1 MCVCV
6 CVCVCVG
13 HASLCAQIHAR
24 VSVVVGVVAE
34 LDESS
39 IDEMTQCE
47 DRITS
52 QSRALFPVR
61 PCDETADAVDEVDQ
75 LYSVL
80 RELRSALDSETQLVV
95 LSPAANI
102 ALYFVCKTLPAV
114 VSLRDRWRG
123 GQLSGIVEK
132 LFTFLSCNTYCDGD
146 SRQVRVKRLT
156 WPFTDYDRCLEY
168 FHSMQGVQTVYHK
181 QVPHAGYQV

>member
-1 MCVCV
+1 
-6 CVCVCVG
+6 
-13 HASLCAQIHAR
+13 
-24 VSVVVGVVAE
+24 VVVGVVAE

-39 IDEMTQCE
+39 VDEMTQCE

-168 FHSMQGVQTVYHK
+168 FHSKQGVQTVYHK
-181 QVPHAGYQV
+181 QVPHAGYLV